1 LRTEPE
7 YSIVERNLRATMRFF
22 GQASGSGDI
31 QERDGV
37 LLIDSGVDY
46 AVFNMVLLTSPVA
59 TRAELEGRIAAAAD
73 YFRRRGAR
81 WSFWLCEDLLDGPV
95 RCNFDPI
102 FESRR
107 LRRLTEAPGMLAD
120 RLAPPTRRL
129 PAIESRKVR
138 DRQTRC
144 DFTQITSL
152 NFEIPYSTCRL
163 IYEQER
169 AWDFDYKGY
178 VGYLNGRAVA
188 TVAVVVAE
196 GAAGVYSVSTLPAY
210 RRRGYAEALM
220 RDALSD
226 CVRAT
231 GIERTILQAT
241 RAGYAMYQ
249 KMGYREVT
257 RFSVYIT

>member
-1 LRTEPE
+1 
-7 YSIVERNLRATMRFF
+7 MRFF
-22 GQASGSGDI
+22 GQASGRGDI

-46 AVFNMVLLTSPVA
+46 AVFNMVLLTHPVE
-59 TRAELEGRIAAAAD
+59 TRAEFEQRITSAAE

-81 WSFWLCEDLLDGPV
+81 WSFWLCEDLLAGPV
-95 RCNFDPI
+95 RRKFGEI

-107 LRRLTEAPGMLAD
+107 LRRLTEAPGMIAD
-120 RLAPPTRRL
+120 RIAAPTRRL
-129 PAIESRKVR
+129 PAIECRKVG

-144 DFTQITSL
+144 DFTQITSA

-169 AWDFDYKGY
+169 AWNFDYTGY
-178 VGYLNGRAVA
+178 VGYFNGRAVA
-188 TVAVVVAE
+188 TVAVVIAE
-196 GAAGVYSVSTLPAY
+196 GAAGIYSVSTLPAH
-210 RRRGYAEALM
+210 RRRGYAETLM
-220 RDALSD
+220 RGVLAE
-226 CVRAT
+226 CARTT